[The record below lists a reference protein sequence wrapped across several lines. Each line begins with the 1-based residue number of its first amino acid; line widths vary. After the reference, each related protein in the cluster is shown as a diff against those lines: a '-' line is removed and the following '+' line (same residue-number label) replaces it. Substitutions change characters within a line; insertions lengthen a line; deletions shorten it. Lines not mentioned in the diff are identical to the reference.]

1 MVGSYHPHLSL
12 QNVSIDPELA
22 RRLPKGLAYYYL
34 ALPLGQDEDVI
45 SIVMAHPD
53 DQTARTV
60 LQSVLGSEIVALHGA
75 VDEIRAALDRLWA
88 GQSES
93 TQILFWNELADSQKA
108 SQPIE
113 LLAGILSAPVTQL
126 DASQGSLDVALD
138 AARKGN
144 FSLTVIRTSEPRDL
158 SHLIKE
164 SATSLLL
171 VFDRQPPL
179 HHILLVLRGHSPDNK
194 VLDWIIPLAQAAQ
207 ASVTLLAVE
216 PPQPGENKGKPR
228 ISRGF
233 TTLLSPESTLNKH
246 IADCACQLN
255 DAGIKG
261 FIKLRQGLPDSQI
274 IKEID
279 EGDYDLIAVAA
290 EAHGEFIQQ
299 TWGYIAGETLH
310 KRYPLLVVKP
320 EIPLLPYRPALQ
332 TNR

>member
-1 MVGSYHPHLSL
+1 MFGSYHPHLSL
-12 QNVSIDPELA
+12 QNVSIDPVLA
-22 RRLPKGLAYYYL
+22 RQLPKGLAYYYL
-34 ALPLGQDEDVI
+34 ALPLGQDEDII
-45 SIVMAHPD
+45 SVVMAHPD
-53 DQTARTV
+53 DQTARAV
-60 LQSVLGSEIVALHGA
+60 LKSVLGAEIAALRGTPG
-75 VDEIRAALDRLWA
+75 EIREALDHLWA
-88 GQSES
+88 GQGES
-93 TQILFWNELADSQKA
+93 AQILYWNELAEPNETSL
-108 SQPIE
+108 PID
-113 LLAGILSAPVTQL
+113 LFAGILSAPVTTI

-158 SHLIKE
+158 SHLIGE

-171 VFDRQPPL
+171 VFDLQPPIRS
-179 HHILLVLRGHSPDNK
+179 ILLVLRGHSPDNK
-194 VLDWIIPLAQAAQ
+194 VLDWVIPLAQAAQ

-216 PPQPGENKGKPR
+216 PPQSGRSSGKPR

-233 TTLLSPESTLNKH
+233 TTLLSPESTLSKH
-246 IADCACQLN
+246 VADCACQLN
-255 DAGIKG
+255 NAGIKG
-261 FIKLRQGLPDSQI
+261 FLKLRQGLPDSQI

-299 TWGYIAGETLH
+299 TWGYVAGEKLN